1 MQIRFDAFVFL
12 VVWMGLGIPCS
23 GQPLPARNPEV
34 EKIVQEISSQ
44 NIKQIVD
51 KLVGFG
57 TRHTLSETGT
67 EGRGIGAARRWIKS
81 ELERYSKESGGRL
94 KVEFDSFIIDP
105 KDVEP
110 RYRSRIP
117 GPTEIVNVVAT
128 LPGSRP
134 DSAARIYVVSG
145 HYDSMC
151 TRMMDT
157 KCDAPGADDDASG
170 TAVSMELARVMSKY
184 KFHATVVFLCVAGE
198 EQGLIGSTHWAR
210 TAKEKN
216 WNVAAML
223 NDDIVGNIQGGGDE
237 INNQVVRVFSEGVPV
252 NESEADKRLREAI
265 GGEDDSSSRQLARYI
280 EETAVKYVPDFKVM
294 MVFRRDRYGRGG
306 DHTAFNQSGFAA
318 VRFSELN
325 EDFRHQHQTP
335 RTEGGVQYGDLRE
348 FVSPEYITQVARL
361 NAATLASLALAPAAP
376 ENVRFG
382 SARQAYDT
390 LIHWSSNPESDLA
403 GYAIVWRDTTTPN
416 WQHELYVGNVTEF
429 TLKGLSKDNLIFG
442 VRAVTKE
449 GDLSPVTVP
458 KPPSPQRGTPGS

>member
-1 MQIRFDAFVFL
+1 MRIRFEVYLFL
-12 VVWMGLGIPCS
+12 LVWMGSVIPCS

-34 EKIVQEISSQ
+34 EKIVQEISPQ
-44 NIKQIVD
+44 NIQQIIG
-51 KLVGFG
+51 KLVSFG
-57 TRHTLSETGT
+57 TRHTLSETGA
-67 EGRGIGAARRWIKS
+67 EDRGIGAARRWIKG
-81 ELERYSKESGGRL
+81 ELEKYSRESGGRL

-110 RYRSRIP
+110 RYRSRVP
-117 GPTEIVNVVAT
+117 KPTEIVNVVAI

-134 DSAARIYVVSG
+134 NSAARIYVVSG

-151 TRMMDT
+151 SQMMDT

-184 KFHATVVFLCVAGE
+184 QFDATVVFLCVAGE

-210 TAKEKN
+210 AAKEKS

-223 NDDIVGNIQGGGDE
+223 NDDIVGNIRGGGGE
-237 INNQVVRVFSEGVPV
+237 TNNQVVRVFSEGVPV
-252 NESEADKRLREAI
+252 NETEADKRLREAI
-265 GGEDDSSSRQLARYI
+265 GGEDDSPSRQLARYI

-306 DHTAFNQSGFAA
+306 DHTAFNENGFAA
-318 VRFSELN
+318 VRFSELH

-335 RTEGGVQYGDLRE
+335 RIEGGVQYGDLPE
-348 FVSPEYITQVARL
+348 FVSTGYIGQVARL

-382 SARQAYDT
+382 SSHQTYDT
-390 LIHWSSNPESDLA
+390 LIHWSRSPESNLA
-403 GYAIVWRDTTTPN
+403 GYAIVWRETTAPE

-442 VRAVTKE
+442 VRAVDKE

-458 KPPSPQRGTPGS
+458 RPPIPQRGTPGQ